1 MLMKKLIELKGQ
13 LADPEMKAKQ
23 KKGRKEA
30 EAKAEAA
37 RIAA

>member
-1 MLMKKLIELKGQ
+1 MKKLIELKGQ
-13 LADPEMKAKQ
+13 LADPEMKVKQ